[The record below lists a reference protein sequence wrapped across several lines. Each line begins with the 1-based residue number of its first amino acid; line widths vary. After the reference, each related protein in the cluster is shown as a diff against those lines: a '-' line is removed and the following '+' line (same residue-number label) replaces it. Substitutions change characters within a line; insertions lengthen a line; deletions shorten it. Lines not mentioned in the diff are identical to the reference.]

1 MIIHLDEQ
9 TTAIVTPL
17 CLVSFK
23 NGGEK
28 FSFPIPTD
36 FDPQNIIDT
45 EEPIS
50 RLFDESDLLTKSL
63 MHGGRRLSLHEILC
77 DIYECDPNNTWLSDE
92 ELITLQLWDVHS
104 VSEHLV
110 DYSTELHNAFYNC
123 FSGYVLQQW
132 DVSALAW
139 FTK

>member
-17 CLVSFK
+17 CLVSFQ
-23 NGGEK
+23 NGGGK

-77 DIYECDPNNTWLSDE
+77 DIYECDPNNTWLSDGMR
-92 ELITLQLWDVHS
+92 LI
-104 VSEHLV
+104 
-110 DYSTELHNAFYNC
+110 DY
-123 FSGYVLQQW
+123 
-132 DVSALAW
+132 
-139 FTK
+139 